1 MADVIT
7 RFKLETSQYDS
18 KLRDTVKNLKE
29 VVHMNELAGKDFR
42 EFSDAAIQAARGLGQ
57 TATGATNA
65 KDKVKELVAAYNDM
79 AKTYN
84 DMSEA
89 MKKSEGG
96 KALAASLQELQGRIK
111 EAKAEMNATPGVLDM
126 LASKFVINVD
136 AIKLFNLGLNAAE
149 AALGVA
155 KDAFFNNEAQ
165 LDDWGRTVES
175 SKSLYT
181 GFLDAL
187 NTGDISGYL
196 QRIDEITKAARAAYD
211 AMDALNTYN
220 AFNQINV
227 EKTRTGMTES
237 IADYRSGQGS
247 KESVRAAGAAY
258 QKELRERQK
267 MERDAYRAAVS
278 KIAAERGANAN
289 DLMMALSGSY
299 GSYQSLK
306 AIPMSGRRLVN
317 VGGGMFGGG
326 TTYEAEYAANRQEK
340 LGAALR
346 RLNDTELQ
354 SLQALGAQAE
364 RTGNEI
370 AQVDKQLTRV
380 LNGRQPGVG
389 GITTTSRRSGGSQLN
404 IGFDV
409 NKAGLAA
416 ERGVDTMPSVWGMLG
431 DKGLRQML
439 GISAPA
445 FDLGRDISEKDYKK
459 LPGYDKNKDRD
470 EKKLTEQISKL
481 TSGISSITGGIKA
494 MGLELPNEV
503 EQVIG
508 VVQGVMAVIEGVNS
522 VISIFGSTSM
532 ALNTIA
538 LDANTAAL
546 WAVAGTNLVPG
557 LARGGIVPHAAG
569 GYLIPGNNYS
579 GDNVFA
585 GGAWVNSGELVLSK
599 AQQGNLASQLS
610 GSGLQNLHLTATVH
624 AEQIRLA
631 LNNNGQ
637 RTGRGELVT
646 WKR

>member
-84 DMSEA
+84 EMSEA

-111 EAKAEMNATPGVLDM
+111 EAKAEMNATPGVLDK
-126 LASKFVINVD
+126 LASKFVINID
-136 AIKLFNLGLNAAE
+136 AIKLFNMGLNAAE
-149 AALGVA
+149 AALSVA

-196 QRIDEITKAARAAYD
+196 QRIGEITKAARAAYD

-389 GITTTSRRSGGSQLN
+389 GGTSGRTKKTSSFNIT
-404 IGFDV
+404 FDP
-409 NKAGLAA
+409 NKAGLVG
-416 ERGVDTMPSVWGMLG
+416 EHGVDTMPSVWAMMNLQSRNPYDLG
-431 DKGLRQML
+431 KDISTQWQLNKKGQLVQKGNKEQGEYKSFSNEMANITQGVSGIVSGIEQL
-439 GISAPA
+439 GIELPQGLKSVLGGIQAVAGILTGISA
-445 FDLGRDISEKDYKK
+445 LVTI
-459 LPGYDKNKDRD
+459 
-470 EKKLTEQISKL
+470 
-481 TSGISSITGGIKA
+481 ITAIQGTKSV
-494 MGLELPNEV
+494 P
-503 EQVIG
+503 VIG
-508 VVQGVMAVIEGVNS
+508 WM
-522 VISIFGSTSM
+522 
-532 ALNTIA
+532 
-538 LDANTAAL
+538 
-546 WAVAGTNLVPG
+546 
-557 LARGGIVPHAAG
+557 LARGGVVHAAG
-569 GYLIPGNNYS
+569 GYSVPGNNYS
-579 GDNVFA
+579 GDMVPA
-585 GGAWVNSGELVLSK
+585 MLNSGELVLNK

>member
-79 AKTYN
+79 AKTYTE
-84 DMSEA
+84 MSEA

-96 KALAASLQELQGRIK
+96 KALAASLQELQGRIR
-111 EAKAEMNATPGVLDM
+111 EAKAEMNATPGVLDK
-126 LASKFVINVD
+126 LASKFVVNVD
-136 AIKLFNLGLNAAE
+136 AIKLFNLGLKAAD

-278 KIAAERGANAN
+278 KLAAERGVNAK

-389 GITTTSRRSGGSQLN
+389 GVTTTSGRSVGSSLN
-404 IGFDV
+404 IGFDA

-416 ERGVDTMPSVWGMLG
+416 ERGVDTMPSVWAMMNLQSRNPFDLG
-431 DKGLRQML
+431 KDISTQWQLNKKGQLVQKGNKEQGEYKSFSNEMANITQGVSGIVSGIEQL
-439 GISAPA
+439 GIDIPQGLKSLLGGIQAVAGILTGISA
-445 FDLGRDISEKDYKK
+445 LVTI
-459 LPGYDKNKDRD
+459 
-470 EKKLTEQISKL
+470 
-481 TSGISSITGGIKA
+481 ITAIQGTKSV
-494 MGLELPNEV
+494 P
-503 EQVIG
+503 VIG
-508 VVQGVMAVIEGVNS
+508 WM
-522 VISIFGSTSM
+522 
-532 ALNTIA
+532 
-538 LDANTAAL
+538 
-546 WAVAGTNLVPG
+546 
-557 LARGGIVPHAAG
+557 LARGGVVHAAG
-569 GYLIPGNNYS
+569 GYSVPGNNYS
-579 GDNVFA
+579 GDMVPA
-585 GGAWVNSGELVLSK
+585 MLNSGELVLNK

-610 GSGLQNLHLTATVH
+610 GSGLQNLHLSASVH
-624 AEQIRLA
+624 GEQIVLA
-631 LNNNGQ
+631 VNNTMKRKNK
-637 RTGRGELVT
+637 GELAT
-646 WKR
+646 FR

>member
-29 VVHMNELAGKDFR
+29 VVHMNELAGKDFK

-84 DMSEA
+84 EMSEA

-111 EAKAEMNATPGVLDM
+111 EAKAEMNATPGVLDK

-136 AIKLFNLGLNAAE
+136 AIKLFNMGLNAAE
-149 AALGVA
+149 AALSVA

-389 GITTTSRRSGGSQLN
+389 GGTTTSHRSVGSSLN
-404 IGFDV
+404 IGFDA
-409 NKAGLAA
+409 NKAGLAGVH
-416 ERGVDTMPSVWGMLG
+416 GVDTMPSVWGMLG

-445 FDLGRDISEKDYKK
+445 FDLGRDISTQWQLNNKGQLVQKKEKDAQKA
-459 LPGYDKNKDRD
+459 DKTIVS
-470 EKKLTEQISKL
+470 EMGKL
-481 TSGISSITGGIKA
+481 TSGVSGIFSGIEQ
-494 MGLELPNEV
+494 MGIEV
-503 EQVIG
+503 PDEIKNVING
-508 VVQGVMAVIEGVNS
+508 LNGVMTILTSINTILGVIEGLQTVG
-522 VISIFGSTSM
+522 VIPFF
-532 ALNTIA
+532 
-538 LDANTAAL
+538 
-546 WAVAGTNLVPG
+546 
-557 LARGGIVPHAAG
+557 ARGGIVPHAATG
-569 GYLIPGNNYS
+569 LVVPGNDHADRTPALVS
-579 GDNVFA
+579 
-585 GGAWVNSGELVLSK
+585 SGELILNS
-599 AQQGNLASQLS
+599 AQQNALANELQGGGLRNLRLRTEVS
-610 GSGLQNLHLTATVH
+610 GRNLIVVI
-624 AEQIRLA
+624 ENDLA
-631 LNNNGQ
+631 ARGKGQ
-637 RTGRGELVT
+637 LVT
-646 WKR
+646 FKS